1 MDDAI
6 GVLLVD
12 DEEPFVRNLSRLLK
26 NRGFRMAAALSGAE
40 ALDIV
45 GRADRLP
52 DVAVLDVAMPEMD
65 GVALLR
71 ELKTRHPEL
80 PVIMLTGQ
88 AALEAGVEAIRHGAF
103 DYVMKPCDVDVLA
116 EKIVEAH
123 TVEEMKQHPALWPR
137 NRVRDVMTPVPADGP
152 ETETDRTD
160 VVARPDD
167 RLPELAQRMINHSLR
182 AIPVMQNGEAVG
194 VVRLRDILGHIE
206 RETE

>member
-1 MDDAI
+1 MDNAI

-12 DEEPFVRNLSRLLK
+12 DEEPFVRNLSRLLQ
-26 NRGFRMAAALSGAE
+26 NRGFRAAAALSGAE
-40 ALDIV
+40 ALDIIV
-45 GRADRLP
+45 RGDRLP

-65 GVALLR
+65 GLSLLR
-71 ELKTRHPEL
+71 KLKTRHPEL

-88 AALEAGVEAIRHGAF
+88 AALEAGIEAIRQGAF

-137 NRVRDVMTPVPADGP
+137 NRVRDVMTAVPADGP

-160 VVARPDD
+160 VVARPEDH
-167 RLPELAQRMINHSLR
+167 LPELAQRMINHSLR

-194 VVRLRDILGHIE
+194 IVRLRDILPHIE